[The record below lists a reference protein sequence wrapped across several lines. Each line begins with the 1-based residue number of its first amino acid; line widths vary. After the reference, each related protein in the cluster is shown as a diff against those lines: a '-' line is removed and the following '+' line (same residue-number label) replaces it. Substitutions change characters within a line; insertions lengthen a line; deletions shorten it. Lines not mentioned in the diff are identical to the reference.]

1 MSMSEKYIEWISKA
15 GSQNI
20 VYRSQY
26 SLLFLQQNFFEA
38 TKNSSFTTFDGSLLI
53 HLSKYDFLNMLS
65 TKKGIP
71 LHFYSRWKQRL
82 IKKKETLSNIKMFTL
97 LFW

>member
-1 MSMSEKYIEWISKA
+1 MDIESRQSKHTLPFSVLVA
-15 GSQNI
+15 
-20 VYRSQY
+20 V
-26 SLLFLQQNFFEA
+26 FAAKFEA

-71 LHFYSRWKQRL
+71 LHFYSR
-82 IKKKETLSNIKMFTL
+82 
-97 LFW
+97 